1 MLTILVLSLVLQSCV
16 YSDQL
21 DNSTQSIKNTEN
33 EAARLKCGEKEFQ
46 ETRSNY
52 ESCASDKIASVTTW
66 LQKVTTGEQ
75 NEDQVVISEVCS
87 HVQDLLHSCGD
98 ELGWCFTAAQVEE
111 TKRVQ
116 KSGIQEIL
124 RKHLSEEK
132 VIACLLPTNRST
144 GSVSPSKAR
153 PRSLKISST
162 TSNSSAATEDESIG
176 SLDKPSIAD
185 KLDHVYDLIQDSDKN
200 EQSDTP
206 SFTLPTTPTVIS
218 TTSATLKTK
227 TTSRDQSTITSTTTS
242 AFTTSRQ
249 MVGRTESKSNYPTEC
264 PSPTCGAM
272 MSTSHVLPMILTLI
286 YIFCEQII

>member
-21 DNSTQSIKNTEN
+21 HNSTQIIKNTEN

-132 VIACLLPTNRST
+132 VVACLLPTNRNT
-144 GSVSPSKAR
+144 GSASPSKAR

-162 TSNSSAATEDESIG
+162 TSNSSAASEDDSIG
-176 SLDKPSIAD
+176 ALDDSSIAD
-185 KLDHVYDLIQDSDKN
+185 KLDHVYDLIQDTDKN
-200 EQSDTP
+200 EQSNTP
-206 SFTLPTTPTVIS
+206 SFTLPTIPTVIS
-218 TTSATLKTK
+218 TTSASLKTK

-272 MSTSHVLPMILTLI
+272 MSTSHVLPMLLTII
-286 YIFCEQII
+286 YISCEQII

>member
-16 YSDQL
+16 SSDQL
-21 DNSTQSIKNTEN
+21 DNSTQSPNNTEN
-33 EAARLKCGEKEFQ
+33 EADRLKCGEKEFQ

-124 RKHLSEEK
+124 RRHLSEDK
-132 VIACLLPTNRST
+132 VAACLLPANIDPGTAA
-144 GSVSPSKAR
+144 PSQAR
-153 PRSLKISST
+153 PRSLKILSATNNNAEDEATDDDST
-162 TSNSSAATEDESIG
+162 T
-176 SLDKPSIAD
+176 D
-185 KLDHVYDLIQDSDKN
+185 KLDHVYDLIHDHS
-200 EQSDTP
+200 ETP
-206 SFTLPTTPTVIS
+206 SFTLPTTPRVIS
-218 TTSATLKTK
+218 TTSETPLPK
-227 TTSRDQSTITSTTTS
+227 TTPSSQPTTTTTISTTST
-242 AFTTSRQ
+242 ANQQ
-249 MVGRTESKSNYPTEC
+249 MVENTESKSNYPTEC
-264 PSPTCGAM
+264 SSPTCGAM
-272 MSTSHVLPMILTLI
+272 TTNLMPILILTLI
-286 YIFCEQII
+286 YFLCGEII